1 MPSLRLV
8 TSIYRDEHKSG
19 WINQWVITNHI
30 PHTIYRKNDA
40 LEKGEERVT
49 DEHNIEIP
57 NYGRCDYAFLYHIV
71 KNYEQLDDYTIF
83 TKINWQDQGLP
94 MQHLLEN
101 VFQYDFIWEGV
112 HRKYTVWSEMTE
124 SVRKQIP
131 PETHPHDIENQKQ
144 SETDTTHYGE
154 FAYDWYKQIF
164 NQDLEP
170 PVIKSF
176 GHGPVFSVSK
186 ELIRR
191 HPKEIYQKLLNK
203 FYPEDG
209 SWDTDYR
216 KYGYTSLKEQMINLG
231 KSLHD
236 QFIRFYPLLFTFQA
250 DESFRILL
258 T

>member
-1 MPSLRLV
+1 MPSLRIV

-19 WINQWVITNHI
+19 WINQWVVPNHI

-40 LEKGEERVT
+40 LEKGEERVI

-57 NYGRCDYAFLYHIV
+57 NYGRCDYSFLYHIV
-71 KNYEQLDDYTIF
+71 KNYEKLDDYTIF

-94 MQHLLEN
+94 IQHLLEN
-101 VFQYDFIWEGV
+101 VFQYDFIWEGR

-124 SVRKQIP
+124 SIRKQIP
-131 PETHPHDIENQKQ
+131 PETHPHDIENQIFGK
-144 SETDTTHYGE
+144 HNYGE
-154 FAYDWYKQIF
+154 CSYDWYKEFF

-176 GHGPVFSVSK
+176 GHGHVFSLSK

-191 HPKEIYQKLLNK
+191 HPKEIYQRLMNK

-209 SWDTDYR
+209 SWDADYQ
-216 KYGYTSLKEQMINLG
+216 KYGYTNLKEQMIELG
-231 KSLHD
+231 KYYHD
-236 QFIRFYPLLFTFQA
+236 QFGRFYPLLFTFQA